1 MYTLFLSIIT
11 LVMADLFE
19 VKQASPLSA
28 TNDTITITAAKAA
41 GQNKPQMLATGYLC
55 VYANGT
61 LTISS
66 VDTLT
71 SITFGSCD
79 VSQLAKLT
87 PSTGAMTQEI
97 ETDPIWNGKAQSVT
111 FTVSAKA
118 EYAKSKNQKK
128 AGQLKFMTLSL
139 NGQGGGGEVDTV
151 LVKGVDLY
159 YGHYSGET
167 KSYTNY
173 NHQLWLMS
181 EGLIFDGEGIEG
193 TDGRVM
199 RLDLFSASA
208 TDLSGT
214 YTITDPKDADNPGC
228 INKKYSYYTYMEGG
242 SFVEQKLILGTCT
255 IQCVIRDTY
264 DITYDVQEITTY
276 TRHKATLYNI
286 PISAVQY
293 DGSSYALQPTCTQS
307 AGFEQVKNLPSPC
320 RKVMVDGQL
329 LLLFNGVYYS
339 PTGQQVY

>member
-1 MYTLFLSIIT
+1 
-11 LVMADLFE
+11 
-19 VKQASPLSA
+19 
-28 TNDTITITAAKAA
+28 
-41 GQNKPQMLATGYLC
+41 
-55 VYANGT
+55 
-61 LTISS
+61 

-71 SITFGSCD
+71 NITFGSCD

-97 ETDPIWNGKAQSVT
+97 ETDPVWNGKAQSVT

-118 EYAKSKNQKK
+118 DYAKSKNQNK
-128 AGQLKFMTLSL
+128 AGQLKFMTLSI
-139 NGQGGGGEVDTV
+139 NGKGGGGDETDTI

-159 YGHYSGET
+159 YGHYSGES
-167 KSYTNY
+167 KAYTNC
-173 NHQLWLMS
+173 NHQLWLTTK
-181 EGLIFDGEGIEG
+181 GLTFDGEGIEG
-193 TDGRVM
+193 TDGRIM

-214 YTITDPKDADNPGC
+214 YTITDPQDSDQPGC
-228 INKKYSYYTYMEGG
+228 INKKYSYYTYMQGG

-255 IQCVIRDTY
+255 IQCVTRETY

-276 TRHKATLYNI
+276 TRHKATLHNI
-286 PISAVQY
+286 PISAVKY
-293 DGSSYALQPTCTQS
+293 DGSSYTLQPTCTQP
-307 AGFEQVKNLPSPC
+307 AGFEQVNSQPSPC

-339 PTGQQVY
+339 PTGQRVYSPIHRFY